1 MAPMMQ
7 PIQSIHKICRWGRRR
22 GSVGTGSKGIP
33 VGYLY
38 IRAFQRS
45 VGKRKNSGP
54 VGRNKTRWYQGA
66 FYSGYKKE
74 ARA

>member
-1 MAPMMQ
+1 MDA
-7 PIQSIHKICRWGRRR
+7 IQIIHKIVRWGQRR
-22 GSVGTGSKGIP
+22 GSIGTGSKGIP
-33 VGYLY
+33 VGYRF
-38 IRAFQRS
+38 IRARQRG